1 LYFSDVSTIF
11 YTIYKNQ
18 QNGNTIE
25 VVVYTEAPRSSSKFT
40 SMPSVHRKVPR
51 KNSILAIRSSGCRP
65 PAALP
70 DSGEVAAGVG
80 GGEKVGEAS
89 WLT

>member
-1 LYFSDVSTIF
+1 MATLLKLWF
-11 YTIYKNQ
+11 
-18 QNGNTIE
+18 
-25 VVVYTEAPRSSSKFT
+25 YTEAPRSSSKFT
-40 SMPSVHRKVPR
+40 SMPSVHRKVPG

-80 GGEKVGEAS
+80 EKKVGEAS